1 CRFPRFQKSNGVTVT
16 RASPRFPCE
25 EEFFGPRSNCG
36 KSPAR
41 RKTHRPPRARLRKSC
56 RALCAKADD
65 EPVERNGA
73 AKMRVSF
80 KMTVAQLDV
89 ALDRPMPQSPDAE
102 RAVLGSILTNAN
114 AFYRVIG
121 SIGTEDFFKDAH
133 RTIFTA
139 MRRLAEESREI
150 DLLTVKEEL
159 IKRGVMEQAGGST
172 YVASLTD

>member
-1 CRFPRFQKSNGVTVT
+1 MQPSGKRCGFSSDDFPLGVAQT
-16 RASPRFPCE
+16 A
-25 EEFFGPRSNCG
+25 
-36 KSPAR
+36 
-41 RKTHRPPRARLRKSC
+41 
-56 RALCAKADD
+56 
-65 EPVERNGA
+65 PVSL
-73 AKMRVSF
+73 KMS
-80 KMTVAQLDV
+80 VAQLDV

-121 SIGTEDFFKDAH
+121 IIGTEDFFKDAH

-159 IKRGVMEQAGGST
+159 
-172 YVASLTD
+172 L